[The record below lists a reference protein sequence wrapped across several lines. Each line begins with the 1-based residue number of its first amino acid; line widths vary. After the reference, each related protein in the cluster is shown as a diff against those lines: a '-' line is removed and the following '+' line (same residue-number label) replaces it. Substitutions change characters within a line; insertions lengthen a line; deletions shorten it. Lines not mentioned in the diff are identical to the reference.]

1 MDGAGTEN
9 LAFLGWIPILPLI
22 ACVVASLCRCGRA
35 ATLVSIAGM
44 AASMIPAFRAFA
56 LSRELEGPATF
67 DFTWMTIA
75 GRSID
80 FGFIL
85 DPLSASMVAMV
96 TFVGFLIFVY
106 AGNYMKEDPRR
117 GRFFTYL
124 SLFATGMLGLVL
136 ANSLLLL
143 FMCWEIV
150 GVASYLLI
158 SFWFH
163 KPSAAAAGKKAFIT
177 TRIGDLGFL
186 IGLLWAFQSTGTL
199 LFYADGNG
207 LLEGGALEILRNE
220 PGLWGL
226 TAAGVVG
233 LLLFVGAIGKSGQL
247 PLHVWLPD
255 AMEGPTPVSALI
267 HAATMVAAG
276 VFLVARAFPLF
287 AFDPVAL
294 EVVAWVGSATALFAA
309 LVALGQY
316 DLKRILAFSTV
327 SQLGLMMVG
336 IATGGVAV
344 GMFHL
349 HSHAF
354 FKALLFLGAGS
365 VIHGCGEEQDIRKMG
380 GVSHMRLTTLVYLCG
395 AAALCAVPYTSG
407 FFSKDEILASAYHD
421 RPGVFW
427 TCALASLLT
436 AVYVT
441 RQCIYVFPGKHRGSH
456 GQPHESPAQ
465 MTAPLVVLAA
475 FALFFGY
482 FAVDQGVFG
491 YLGDPLAREHPT
503 MVVAVGWA
511 VSLGGIVLG
520 FLIYSGKVLGGESA
534 DPLAGLLGKAY
545 RAMENKFYLDEVYA
559 ATVRRLWDLA
569 ALLVAIVDAVCSMIR
584 EIILFAVKVCSYL
597 FHHAGDRTVIDRW
610 GFDGACDTLRGSGE
624 LATLPQNGFFSGYLR
639 WVALGAV
646 LFGILVIGGCS

>member
-1 MDGAGTEN
+1 
-9 LAFLGWIPILPLI
+9 
-22 ACVVASLCRCGRA
+22 
-35 ATLVSIAGM
+35 M
-44 AASMIPAFRAFA
+44 AAAMIPAFRAFF
-56 LSRELEGPATF
+56 LSRELEAPATY

-75 GRSID
+75 GKDID

-85 DPLSASMVAMV
+85 DPLSGSMVAMV
-96 TFVGFLIFVY
+96 TFVGFLIFIY
-106 AGNYMKEDPRR
+106 AGNYMKDDPRC
-117 GRFFTYL
+117 GRFFAYL

-143 FMCWEIV
+143 FMSWEIV

-186 IGLLWAFQSTGTL
+186 VGILWAFKSTGAL
-199 LFYADGNG
+199 LFYANGDG
-207 LLEGGALEILRNE
+207 LLEGAALETLRAE
-220 PGLWGL
+220 PGVWGL
-226 TAAGVVG
+226 TAAGVVA

-276 VFLVARAFPLF
+276 VFLVARAYPLF
-287 AFDPVAL
+287 AFDPIAL
-294 EVVAWVGSATALFAA
+294 DIVAWVGAATALFAA
-309 LVALGQY
+309 LAALGQY

-336 IATGGVAV
+336 IAVGGVAV

-365 VIHGCGEEQDIRKMG
+365 IIHGCGNEQDIRKMG
-380 GVSHMRLTTLVYLCG
+380 GVGRMKVTTLTYLCG

-407 FFSKDEILASAYHD
+407 FFSKDEILASAFHGH
-421 RPGVFW
+421 PGVFW

-441 RQCIYVFPGKHRGSH
+441 RQCLYVFPGKHRGSH
-456 GQPHESPAQ
+456 GDPHESPAQ
-465 MTAPLVVLAA
+465 ITAPLLILAA
-475 FALFFGY
+475 FALTFGY
-482 FAVDQGVFG
+482 FAMERDAFG
-491 YLGDPLAREHPT
+491 YLGGYVAPEHPT
-503 MVVAVGWA
+503 LVVAVGWT
-511 VSLGGIVLG
+511 VSLGGILIG
-520 FLIYSGKVLGGESA
+520 WLIYAGKPLGEDVT
-534 DPLAGLLGKAY
+534 DPLKRFFGKFY
-545 RAMENKFYLDEVYA
+545 LAMENKFYVDEFYA
-559 ATVRRLWDLA
+559 ATICRAWKLVI
-569 ALLVAIVDAVCSMIR
+569 LLVVVLDAIVAMIR
-584 EIILFAVKVCSYL
+584 EIFVFAGHSLSFL
-597 FHHAGDRTVIDRW
+597 FHRVGDRIIIDRW
-610 GFDGACDTLRGSGE
+610 AFDGTCDTLRQTGE
-624 LATLPQNGFFSGYLR
+624 LATSPQHGFLPGYLR
-639 WVALGAV
+639 FLALGAV
-646 LFGILVIGGCS
+646 LFGIFSIGGCY